1 MLKIRKR
8 VKKIFFFKKKYIYLV
23 GNYKINLPID
33 HPLKSYQNKYKNYD
47 KKIGSII
54 THLEKNER
62 NGIIIDIGAN
72 IGDTAALLRTYS
84 SSDIWCVEGE
94 EYFLKY
100 LKLNAKIIPNLKIIE
115 AFVSGHDNKSNL
127 KIIRKNGTAQLIEA
141 NDTTNKMKF
150 ISLNE
155 IFKII
160 NLDNKKINLIKIDT
174 DGFDLDILFENLELI
189 EKYKPSLFF
198 EYNINYYHNGFKY
211 SLEVMNSLENIGYK
225 FIVYDNFGN
234 LMDFH
239 LNNSY
244 NNFLKHNHYLQSS
257 LENGGGIYYY
267 DIFASTNINIIKSII
282 NEELKSYENTIL
294 KEIY

>member
-1 MLKIRKR
+1 M
-8 VKKIFFFKKKYIYLV
+8 
-23 GNYKINLPID
+23 
-33 HPLKSYQNKYKNYD
+33 
-47 KKIGSII
+47 
-54 THLEKNER
+54 
-62 NGIIIDIGAN
+62 
-72 IGDTAALLRTYS
+72 
-84 SSDIWCVEGE
+84 
-94 EYFLKY
+94 
-100 LKLNAKIIPNLKIIE
+100 
-115 AFVSGHDNKSNL
+115 SGHDNKSNL